1 MSRRGS
7 AVALGSLPATII
19 VSDPWELAT
28 PVGSPGLRVVL
39 LRRQPADGG
48 DKERVLGRLL
58 DPLRWKDATV
68 GHVVIEARRGDPL
81 LADLEAGGAVS
92 CNRPGGRRSSRRW

>member
-28 PVGSPGLRVVL
+28 PVDSPGLRVVL
-39 LRRQPADGG
+39 LRRQPADRG

-68 GHVVIEARRGDPL
+68 GHVVIEARRGVPRQDSWT
-81 LADLEAGGAVS
+81 VS
-92 CNRPGGRRSSRRW
+92 G